1 MRRGEEPKISTPKG
15 ETKMPMTPRRY
26 TEPAWTVLTVEQYAK
41 LQQEQKPGEKIS
53 ATLRRL
59 LEERWANNTP
69 KGETK

>member
-1 MRRGEEPKISTPKG
+1 
-15 ETKMPMTPRRY
+15 MPMTPRRY